1 MAAGRA
7 FGVLRRP
14 RRPISRQQRTSW
26 RVTSVALT
34 PEAPATV
41 HCIVSVSLPTGLR
54 NDAAVQLRERVSAH
68 SWYHTIELAPALVTD
83 GWFDLRSHVADYRL
97 PMRMDG
103 MRALD
108 VGTWDGFWAFEME
121 RRGAEVVA
129 LDLDDERELDWPPRR
144 RPTESSSTPRGVGF
158 AIAAELLESRVER
171 VARSIYVAT
180 PEELGTFDVV
190 ICGSVLSH
198 LRDQLLALERIAGL
212 CDGLFV
218 SAEAYDRL
226 AGLSPIPVSRYL
238 ADREAAVVFWL
249 PSARTWRRMMY
260 TAGFA
265 RVELQRRIRIRSRDG
280 FVVPH
285 VIHHCHKKAA

>member
-1 MAAGRA
+1 M
-7 FGVLRRP
+7 
-14 RRPISRQQRTSW
+14 
-26 RVTSVALT
+26 
-34 PEAPATV
+34 E
-41 HCIVSVSLPTGLR
+41 
-54 NDAAVQLRERVSAH
+54 LRERVRAQA
-68 SWYHTIELAPALVTD
+68 WYHTLELPERLETD
-83 GWFDLRSHVADYRL
+83 GWFDLRPHVASYGL
-97 PMRMDG
+97 PERMDG

-129 LDLDDERELDWPPRR
+129 IDLDDERDLDWPPSR
-144 RPTESSSTPRGVGF
+144 RPEQFPEPSRGAGFALAAEVLESSVDR
-158 AIAAELLESRVER
+158 RVC
-171 VARSIYVAT
+171 SIYDAV

-265 RVELQRRIRIRSRDG
+265 RVELRRRLKIRSRDG